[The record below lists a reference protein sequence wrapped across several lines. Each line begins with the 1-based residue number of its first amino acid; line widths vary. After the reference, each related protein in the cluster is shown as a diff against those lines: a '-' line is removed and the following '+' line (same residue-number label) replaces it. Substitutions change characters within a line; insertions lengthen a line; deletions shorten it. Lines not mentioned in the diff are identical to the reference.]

1 MKIKNVI
8 IKNYRLLKNFSFELE
23 DELSLVV
30 GKNNTGKT
38 SLLTVMSKFL
48 NSSEKAKF
56 SFDDFN
62 IDLKNHIK
70 GLVEEAEVDPEN
82 FNPIGIEMKLL
93 IQYNEN
99 DSLANVSRVMMDLDP
114 DHYYILLGFGYTM
127 DYDSLNK
134 LKVDYA
140 DFQIKE
146 QAKKAENEKY
156 QVKDLFH
163 FLKKNLEYFKYS
175 RKSLSCDKENGK
187 GNGIASIDLDKENIS
202 LKNIINFQFISA
214 KRDVTNRE
222 VNKTLSLQTS
232 RIYEKTEATDEQNAR
247 IEEFKDKLIDTDDDL
262 TKIYEGLFEKTV
274 EKVKEFGGVVKGES
288 EISIEST
295 LQHRD
300 LLKGNTTV
308 MYAHGEHSFPEYN
321 NGLGYMNLIS
331 IIFEIE
337 ILEQEFKRTKNEI
350 PADINLL
357 FIEEPEAHTH
367 PQMQYVFINNI
378 KNLLNEGIVR
388 EDGNWKLQ
396 YIVSTHSSHI
406 VAESDFND
414 IRYLKRIGESQVIAK
429 NLKSLERE
437 YEEAGEEKNFRFLKQ
452 YLTLNKAELFFAD
465 KAILVEGDTER
476 ILLPAMM
483 KKVDQENEENPL
495 LSQNISLVEVGA
507 HSQVFEKFIDFIGV
521 KTMIITDLDSAEI
534 VDEDGTARRKACQ
547 TANANASVSTNAS
560 LKFFLGTDS
569 LDDLKGKI
577 LEQKRLNKENQK
589 DETKKWVQN
598 IDGHV
603 QIVYQL
609 KEENSDQESYHA
621 RSFED
626 AFAHINKSFLNNTDN
641 TFDSLTE
648 KHFKKF
654 REGECDSYEFAEKAI
669 GSKPSFAIEI
679 LLNSIEDGEGNKF
692 SNWNIPNYIKEG
704 LMWLKEN

>member
-1 MKIKNVI
+1 MKIDRITV
-8 IKNYRLLKNFSFELE
+8 KNYRLLKDFNMDFE
-23 DELSLVV
+23 DDLSLVV

-38 SLLTVMSKFL
+38 SLLTVMNKFL
-48 NSSEKAKF
+48 NSSDKARF
-56 SFDDFN
+56 TFDDFN

-70 GLVEEAEVDPEN
+70 DLMEGEEVDSEN
-82 FNPIGIEMKLL
+82 FVPVGIEMKLL
-93 IQYNEN
+93 IKYNEA
-99 DSLANVSRVMMDLDP
+99 DSLANLSRVMMDLDP
-114 DHYYILLGFGYTM
+114 EHFYILLGFSYTM
-127 DYDSLNK
+127 DHASFLK
-134 LKVDYA
+134 LKEDYA
-140 DFQIKE
+140 TFQSKE
-146 QAKKAENEKY
+146 EEKKVVNENY
-156 QVKDLFH
+156 VVKDLFH

-175 RKSLSCDKENGK
+175 RKSLSCNKENGK
-187 GNGIASIDLDKENIS
+187 ENGIANIDLDKENIS
-202 LKNIINFQFISA
+202 LKNIVNFKFISA

-222 VNKTLSLQTS
+222 ANKTLSLQTS
-232 RIYEKTEATDEQNAR
+232 RIYEKTEATDEQNER

-262 TKIYEGLFEKTV
+262 TKIYKGLFEKTV
-274 EKVKEFGGVVKGES
+274 EKVKEFGGVVEGES

-337 ILEQEFKRTKNEI
+337 ILVQEFKRTKNEI

-367 PQMQYVFINNI
+367 PQMQYIFINNI
-378 KNLLNEGIVR
+378 KNLLKEGIIR

-414 IRYLKRIGESQVIAK
+414 IRYLKRVGESQVIAK
-429 NLKSLERE
+429 NLKSLESE

-465 KAILVEGDTER
+465 KAILLEGDTEK

-483 KKVDQENEENPL
+483 KKVDQEDEENPL

-507 HSQVFEKFIDFIGV
+507 HSQVFEKFIDFLGV

-534 VDEDGTARRKACQ
+534 VDEDGTSRRKACQ
-547 TANANASVSTNAS
+547 IAHANASVSTNVS

-569 LDDLKGKI
+569 LYNLKGKG
-577 LEQKRLNKENQK
+577 LEQKRLKKENQV
-589 DETKKWVQN
+589 DGTKKWIQDN
-598 IDGHV
+598 NGHV

-609 KEENSDQESYHA
+609 EEENSDQESYHA

-626 AFAHINKSFLNNTDN
+626 AFVHINKTFLNNTDN
-641 TFDSLTE
+641 SFDSLTE

-654 REGECDSYEFAEKAI
+654 REGEYDSYKFAEKAI

-679 LLNSIEDGEGNKF
+679 LLNSIEDGDGNKF
-692 SNWNIPNYIKEG
+692 SNWNIPTYIKEG

>member
-1 MKIKNVI
+1 MKIDNIK
-8 IKNYRLLKNFSFELE
+8 IKNYRLLKNFSIDLE

-48 NSSEKAKF
+48 SSSDKARF

-70 GLVEEAEVDPEN
+70 SLVEGAEVDSETFIPV
-82 FNPIGIEMKLL
+82 GIEMKLL
-93 IQYNEN
+93 IKYNDT
-99 DSLANVSRVMMDLDP
+99 DSLENLSRVMMDLDP
-114 DHYYILLGFGYTM
+114 DHYYILLGFGFTM
-127 DYDSLNK
+127 DHNSLLS
-134 LKVDYA
+134 LKEDYA
-140 DFQIKE
+140 AFQEKE
-146 QAKKAENEKY
+146 QEKKAVNRNY
-156 QVKDLFH
+156 QIKDLFQ
-163 FLKKNLEYFKYS
+163 FLKKNLDYFKYS
-175 RKSLSCDKENGK
+175 KKSLSCNKENGTE
-187 GNGIASIDLDKENIS
+187 NGISSIDLDNENIS
-202 LKNIINFQFISA
+202 LKKILNFQFISA

-222 VNKTLSLQTS
+222 VDKTLSLQTS
-232 RIYEKTEATDEQNAR
+232 RIYEKTEATDEQNTR

-308 MYAHGEHSFPEYN
+308 MYSHGEHSFPEYN

-337 ILEQEFKRTKNEI
+337 ILVQEFKRTKHET

-414 IRYLKRIGESQVIAK
+414 IRYLKRIGESKVISK
-429 NLKSLERE
+429 NLKSLESE
-437 YEEAGEEKNFRFLKQ
+437 YQEAGEEKNFRFLKQ
-452 YLTLNKAELFFAD
+452 YLTLNKSELFFAD

-483 KKVDQENEENPL
+483 KKVDQENEEDPL

-521 KTMIITDLDSAEI
+521 KTLIITDLDSAEI
-534 VDEDGTARRKACQ
+534 VNEDGAFRRRACHI
-547 TANANASVSTNAS
+547 AHRNASVSTNSS

-569 LDDLKGKI
+569 LEDLKGKD
-577 LEQKRLNKENQK
+577 LEQRRLKKENQA
-589 DETKKWVQN
+589 DETKIWVQDN
-598 IDGHV
+598 NGQV
-603 QIVYQL
+603 QIVYQSE
-609 KEENSDQESYHA
+609 EENSDQESYHA

-626 AFAHINKSFLNNTDN
+626 AFTHLNKGFLNNTDN

-654 REGECDSYEFAEKAI
+654 REGEHDSYEFAEKAI

-679 LLNSIEDGEGNKF
+679 LLNSIEDGDGNKF
-692 SNWNIPNYIKEG
+692 SNWNIPTYIKEG
-704 LMWLKEN
+704 LIWLREN

>member
-8 IKNYRLLKNFSFELE
+8 IKNYRLLKNFSIELE

-70 GLVEEAEVDPEN
+70 GLVEGAEVNPEN

-93 IQYNEN
+93 IQYNDTDN
-99 DSLANVSRVMMDLDP
+99 LANLSRVMMDLDP

-127 DYDSLNK
+127 DHDSLNK
-134 LKVDYA
+134 LKADYA

-146 QAKKAENEKY
+146 QAKKADNENY

-175 RKSLSCDKENGK
+175 RKSLSCDKENGN

-308 MYAHGEHSFPEYN
+308 MYAHGGHSFPEYN

-337 ILEQEFKRTKNEI
+337 ILVQEFKRTKNEI

-429 NLKSLERE
+429 NLKSLESE

-483 KKVDQENEENPL
+483 KKVDQEIEENPL
-495 LSQNISLVEVGA
+495 LSQNISIVEVGA

-534 VDEDGTARRKACQ
+534 VDEDGTPRRKACHI
-547 TANANASVSTNAS
+547 AHDNASVSTNAS
-560 LKFFLGTDS
+560 LRFFLGTDS
-569 LDDLKGKI
+569 LADLKGKI
-577 LEQKRLNKENQK
+577 LEQKRLNKENQA

-609 KEENSDQESYHA
+609 EEENSDQESYHA

-654 REGECDSYEFAEKAI
+654 REGEYDSYEFAEKAI

-679 LLNSIEDGEGNKF
+679 LLNSTEDGEGNKF
-692 SNWNIPNYIKEG
+692 SNWNIPTYIKEG